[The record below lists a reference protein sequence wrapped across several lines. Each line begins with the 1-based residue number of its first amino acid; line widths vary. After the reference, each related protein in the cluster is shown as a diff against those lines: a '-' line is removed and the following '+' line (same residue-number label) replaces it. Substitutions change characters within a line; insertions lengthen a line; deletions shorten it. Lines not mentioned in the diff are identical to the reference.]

1 MDYGSVAGF
10 EVGGHRRQ
18 GHGWDAGGGC
28 RPQRAAF
35 TALRAPERFNETS
48 FTPLSAL
55 SDRPPPAAAPTQK
68 SNATLRN
75 IHTTIGGPR
84 EILNDHFTQFLMR
97 EVQRDHWE
105 GSKPPRVTP
114 RSCADRTS
122 DRGQVG
128 RSATQRRAG
137 ENPRFRSSRNPLDS
151 ILVLDI
157 SGRVPDPGTMLGG
170 RELLHKQIL
179 IYYIVLTRRKQLK
192 SHLDTPHAHGWEVKY
207 ITIHAST

>member
-1 MDYGSVAGF
+1 MENLHHSVLSA
-10 EVGGHRRQ
+10 RRS
-18 GHGWDAGGGC
+18 GGGPRDLGSLC
-28 RPQRAAF
+28 ERAHR
-35 TALRAPERFNETS
+35 LRTGPGAG
-48 FTPLSAL
+48 LSYVVV
-55 SDRPPPAAAPTQK
+55 PAAA
-68 SNATLRN
+68 ACARARLGARV
-75 IHTTIGGPR
+75 GGPR

>member
-1 MDYGSVAGF
+1 M
-10 EVGGHRRQ
+10 
-18 GHGWDAGGGC
+18 
-28 RPQRAAF
+28 
-35 TALRAPERFNETS
+35 NEYI
-48 FTPLSAL
+48 
-55 SDRPPPAAAPTQK
+55 TQV
-68 SNATLRN
+68 
-75 IHTTIGGPR
+75 
-84 EILNDHFTQFLMR
+84 LMR

-170 RELLHKQIL
+170 RELLYKQIL

-192 SHLDTPHAHGWEVKY
+192 SHLDTPACARVGSQVHNNTCKHIAPQACCNAPMHRQTQRRRQRRQGRHADSERCTRATSVAFK
-207 ITIHAST
+207 SFE

>member
-1 MDYGSVAGF
+1 
-10 EVGGHRRQ
+10 
-18 GHGWDAGGGC
+18 
-28 RPQRAAF
+28 
-35 TALRAPERFNETS
+35 LNEYI
-48 FTPLSAL
+48 
-55 SDRPPPAAAPTQK
+55 TQV
-68 SNATLRN
+68 
-75 IHTTIGGPR
+75 
-84 EILNDHFTQFLMR
+84 LMR

-137 ENPRFRSSRNPLDS
+137 ENPRFRSSRKPLDS

>member
-1 MDYGSVAGF
+1 MR
-10 EVGGHRRQ
+10 EL
-18 GHGWDAGGGC
+18 C
-28 RPQRAAF
+28 RF
-35 TALRAPERFNETS
+35 HTGVHTSPECAQQT
-48 FTPLSAL
+48 LS
-55 SDRPPPAAAPTQK
+55 
-68 SNATLRN
+68 TL
-75 IHTTIGGPR
+75 IGGPR
-84 EILNDHFTQFLMR
+84 VIFNDHFTQFLMR

>member
-1 MDYGSVAGF
+1 
-10 EVGGHRRQ
+10 
-18 GHGWDAGGGC
+18 
-28 RPQRAAF
+28 
-35 TALRAPERFNETS
+35 
-48 FTPLSAL
+48 
-55 SDRPPPAAAPTQK
+55 
-68 SNATLRN
+68 
-75 IHTTIGGPR
+75 
-84 EILNDHFTQFLMR
+84 MR

-170 RELLHKQIL
+170 KRAPSQANIDILHRTDASKTAEITSRHAPCARVGSHVHNNTCKHIAPQACCNAPMHRQTQRRRQRRQGRHADSERC
-179 IYYIVLTRRKQLK
+179 TRATSVAFK
-192 SHLDTPHAHGWEVKY
+192 SFE
-207 ITIHAST
+207 

>member
-1 MDYGSVAGF
+1 MVRTRKPGVVSWNLERGARKVAIPNIRNR
-10 EVGGHRRQ
+10 VGKG
-18 GHGWDAGGGC
+18 
-28 RPQRAAF
+28 
-35 TALRAPERFNETS
+35 LM
-48 FTPLSAL
+48 
-55 SDRPPPAAAPTQK
+55 
-68 SNATLRN
+68 
-75 IHTTIGGPR
+75 
-84 EILNDHFTQFLMR
+84 MR

>member
-1 MDYGSVAGF
+1 METVSRCVLAVYTSYQLYVTVWTRERPPVRVRCAICKKRLTSAHLGLDAGLFVRSPVAG
-10 EVGGHRRQ
+10 V
-18 GHGWDAGGGC
+18 
-28 RPQRAAF
+28 
-35 TALRAPERFNETS
+35 
-48 FTPLSAL
+48 
-55 SDRPPPAAAPTQK
+55 
-68 SNATLRN
+68 
-75 IHTTIGGPR
+75 GGPR
-84 EILNDHFTQFLMR
+84 VIFNDHFTQFLMR